1 MHTPPFLDDNPF
13 DLLQLDPRHTPRELT
28 EMLRRRAERASP
40 SERAELQRL
49 WRQLTLKES
58 DRIRWALLAHP
69 RNSRAE
75 TRHIQA
81 LQDKI
86 PPFISRYKLPALT
99 VTLQDLVT
107 TPAPSPRAAS
117 SRTQIFEPPFYDGDA
132 DDA

>member
-1 MHTPPFLDDNPF
+1 MQTPLDDNPF

-28 EMLRRRAERASP
+28 ELLRRRAERATP
-40 SERAELQRL
+40 AERAELQRL

-81 LQDKI
+81 LQEKI
-86 PPFISRYKLPALT
+86 PPFVSRYQPPPLT
-99 VTLQDLVT
+99 VTLQDLIT
-107 TPAPSPRAAS
+107 TPAPTANPSSTSRA
-117 SRTQIFEPPFYDGDA
+117 QLFEPPIYQGELDDG
-132 DDA
+132 